1 MVEGPTD
8 RRSWYGQARL
18 HVVLVVHLL
27 RWVLLGGASGILA
40 GFASYAF
47 LRSVSWAT
55 DTRLDHGW
63 LLYLLPLAGLVVGLA
78 YHYVGGRSA
87 LGANLILDEIHEPQA
102 WVPRRMAPLV
112 FAGSVVTHVFGG
124 SAGREGTAVQMS
136 GSLSDLLARA
146 LRLSPADRRL
156 LLVAAIAGGFGS
168 VFGVALA
175 GCLFALEVQAV
186 GRVRYDAIV
195 PAMTASLVG
204 DRVVQAL
211 GYHHERMPI
220 LAGPDL
226 SIPLVA
232 KVLVVGLAC
241 GLVALAFAELTHAVH
256 RAFAAYI
263 SWPPLRPVVGGV
275 IVLLMTAVVGNRDY
289 LGLSVPLITKSLAG
303 GVGVAGIA
311 FALKLVF
318 TSVTLGSGFPG
329 GEVTPLFVIG
339 AALGASLAHPL
350 GLPVT
355 LSAAVGFVAVFAGA
369 TNTPLACTILGVE
382 MFGAGPIVLLAVA
395 CIASYVISGESGIY
409 TSQRRGTIEG

>member
-1 MVEGPTD
+1 
-8 RRSWYGQARL
+8 
-18 HVVLVVHLL
+18 
-27 RWVLLGGASGILA
+27 
-40 GFASYAF
+40 
-47 LRSVSWAT
+47 
-55 DTRLDHGW
+55 
-63 LLYLLPLAGLVVGLA
+63 
-78 YHYVGGRSA
+78 
-87 LGANLILDEIHEPQA
+87 
-102 WVPRRMAPLV
+102 
-112 FAGSVVTHVFGG
+112 
-124 SAGREGTAVQMS
+124 
-136 GSLSDLLARA
+136 
-146 LRLSPADRRL
+146 
-156 LLVAAIAGGFGS
+156 
-168 VFGVALA
+168 
-175 GCLFALEVQAV
+175 
-186 GRVRYDAIV
+186 
-195 PAMTASLVG
+195 
-204 DRVVQAL
+204 
-211 GYHHERMPI
+211 
-220 LAGPDL
+220 
-226 SIPLVA
+226 
-232 KVLVVGLAC
+232 
-241 GLVALAFAELTHAVH
+241 VH

>member
-1 MVEGPTD
+1 
-8 RRSWYGQARL
+8 
-18 HVVLVVHLL
+18 
-27 RWVLLGGASGILA
+27 
-40 GFASYAF
+40 
-47 LRSVSWAT
+47 
-55 DTRLDHGW
+55 
-63 LLYLLPLAGLVVGLA
+63 
-78 YHYVGGRSA
+78 
-87 LGANLILDEIHEPQA
+87 
-102 WVPRRMAPLV
+102 MAPLV